1 MASIFRALEQFTLD
15 QDGGGRGG
23 FADQPPET
31 LQATIKVFVINTPDP
46 NLRYRMMCFCL
57 RLVVSNSARTGQRHG
72 ALMTLLSL
80 PTAVMQNHFRTAERS
95 PDCQIERIEVDG
107 FEPGT
112 YRIRP
117 NARTPLTVGEV
128 VALEE
133 MADDIPE
140 ALANNTP
147 FIDANT
153 EMEDCDETEKFLEA
167 IYSTLIQVWIM
178 VCKSMTNFDQPTGS
192 DERRVAK
199 YQQQGRLNQH
209 YLLQGEVRRRIQ
221 VAIRES
227 LPIRQFLVNEL
238 QIASNQGPITGKY
251 YAMVADIGKY
261 IMNAGMGGFFMTIR
275 FALGQKWPPLALA
288 AFSGEIVKIKS
299 LMLQYR
305 RLGER
310 AKYMALLE
318 MSEMM
323 DFAAANFPL
332 LYSYAMGIGS
342 VQDPQMRGY
351 AFGRP
356 YLNAAFYQL
365 GVETANQQ
373 QGSVDKEMAEE
384 LGLTEADKR
393 AMAATVA
400 RLTTGRGQQGG
411 NIGVNAMAR
420 RGQAQPPRQQAI
432 DNLIDEE
439 EEDEEEEEEEEQN
452 LDAEIERRFALRL
465 AQEQE
470 RWGRRLAELEAERA
484 QTRQGPGAAPQSG
497 QHQNQT
503 DNDQSEYNSNFA
515 E

>member
-1 MASIFRALEQFTLD
+1 MASLFRALEQFTLEQD
-15 QDGGGRGG
+15 QGGRGNVG
-23 FADQPPET
+23 DQPPET

-46 NLRYRMMCFCL
+46 RLRYRMMCFCL
-57 RLVVSNSARTGQRHG
+57 RLIVSNSARTGQRHG

-112 YRIRP
+112 YRIRT
-117 NARTPLTVGEV
+117 NARTPLTHGEV

-140 ALANNTP
+140 ALANHTP
-147 FIDANT
+147 FVDAQT
-153 EMEDCDETEKFLEA
+153 ELEECDEMEKFLEA

-178 VCKSMTNFDQPTGS
+178 VTKSMTAFDQPTGS

-199 YQQQGRLNQH
+199 YQQQGRLNPH

-221 VAIRES
+221 LCIRQS

-238 QIASNQGPITGKY
+238 QTASNQGPITGKY

-288 AFSGEIVKIKS
+288 AFSGEIVKMKS

-305 RLGER
+305 RLGDR
-310 AKYMALLE
+310 AKFMALLE

-323 DFAAANFPL
+323 DFAPSNFPL

-351 AFGRP
+351 TFGRP

-373 QGSVDKEMAEE
+373 QGSVDKDMAAE

-393 AMAATVA
+393 AMAATVT
-400 RLTTGRGQQGG
+400 RLTTGRGGLQGNMG
-411 NIGVNAMAR
+411 INAMAR
-420 RGQAQPPRQQAI
+420 RGQQLPQPQ
-432 DNLIDEE
+432 DNVVEEDE
-439 EEDEEEEEEEEQN
+439 EEDEEEEEPQN
-452 LDAEIERRFALRL
+452 QEREVDPELERRVALRI
-465 AQEQE
+465 AQDQE
-470 RWGRRLAELEAERA
+470 RWARRLAEIEAERVA
-484 QTRQGPGAAPQSG
+484 RQAASHPPQHDATR
-497 QHQNQT
+497 
-503 DNDQSEYNSNFA
+503 DQIPDQQEYDSNLI